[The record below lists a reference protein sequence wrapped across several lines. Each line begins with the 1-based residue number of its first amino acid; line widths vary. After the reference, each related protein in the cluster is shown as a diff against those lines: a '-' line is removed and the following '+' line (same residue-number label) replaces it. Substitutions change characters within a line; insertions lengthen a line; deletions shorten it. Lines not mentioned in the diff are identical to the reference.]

1 MLFSSLTF
9 VMFFLPI
16 NILATRILKVKAQ
29 NIFLLFTSLLFY
41 AWGEP
46 VYVLL
51 MLFSITFNWIM
62 GIVIGRAKSNI
73 TRKQLFTAAAIVV
86 NLALLFYYKYFNF
99 FVGVAGRLLPVDTS
113 GIAQVALPLGISFY
127 TFQSISYIVDLYR
140 GTCSVQKSWIN
151 VSLYISFFPQ
161 LVAGPII
168 KYNDVNEALSY
179 RVVTNEKTVYGIKRF
194 IYGLGKKVIL
204 SNYFAYMADQ
214 IYGLSLEHIS
224 TPLAW
229 LGAVLYALQIYF
241 DFGGYSDMAIGIGSM
256 FGFHFPENFNY
267 PYVSTSVQEFWRR
280 WHISLSTWFR
290 EYLYIPLGGNRKGKM
305 RTYINLLIVF
315 FCTGFWHGASWQFI
329 VWGLFHG
336 MFLVIERIFL
346 GQYLKNPKIKPL
358 AAVYTLV
365 EVIVGFVIFRAPGLR
380 YAAGFIAR
388 MFVPVKASGIYPAA
402 RFVDVK
408 LVVFLIAGIILCG
421 FLQEK
426 CHKIKEYVFSKEMHK
441 AEMLW
446 LAAIYFICVVNLIS
460 STYNPFIYFRF

>member
-1 MLFSSLTF
+1 M
-9 VMFFLPI
+9 
-16 NILATRILKVKAQ
+16 
-29 NIFLLFTSLLFY
+29 FLLFTSLLFY

-46 VYVLL
+46 VYILL
-51 MLFSITFNWIM
+51 MLFSITFNWMM
-62 GIVIGRAKSNI
+62 GIVIDRVKNNALHK
-73 TRKQLFTAAAIVV
+73 KLFTAAAIII

-99 FVGVAGRLLPVDTS
+99 FVSVAANVFGFDASSV
-113 GIAQVALPLGISFY
+113 AQIALPLGISFY
-127 TFQSISYIVDLYR
+127 TFQSISYIIDLYR
-140 GTCSVQKSWIN
+140 EKCDVQKKWVN

-179 RVVTNEKTVYGIKRF
+179 RTITAEKTVYGIKRF
-194 IYGLGKKVIL
+194 IYGLGKKVIF
-204 SNYFAYMADQ
+204 SNYFAYMVDQ
-214 IYGLSLEHIS
+214 IYGLSVEHIS

-241 DFGGYSDMAIGIGSM
+241 DFSGYSDMAIGIGSM

-290 EYLYIPLGGNRKGKM
+290 EYLYIPLGGNRKGAL

-329 VWGLFHG
+329 AWGLFHG
-336 MFLVIERIFL
+336 AFLVLERIFL
-346 GQYLKNPKIKPL
+346 GKYLKNPKTRPL
-358 AAVYTLV
+358 AAVYTVV
-365 EVIVGFVIFRAPGLR
+365 EAVTAFVIFRAPGLR
-380 YAAGFIAR
+380 YGLAFIKAMFVPTAATGIYPVAGFI
-388 MFVPVKASGIYPAA
+388 
-402 RFVDVK
+402 DTK
-408 LVVFLIAGIILCG
+408 LVVFLIAGVILCG

-426 CHKIKEYVFSKEMHK
+426 CRNVKEYIFSTQIHK
-441 AEMLW
+441 AEAVW
-446 LAAIYFICVVNLIS
+446 LVAIYFICIVNLVS